1 MIERVILGFGG
12 ITLAVYGL
20 IERTMAMVC
29 ARLTLHR
36 GEPSERGA

>member
-1 MIERVILGFGG
+1 MIERVILGLGG
-12 ITLAVYGL
+12 ITLAVCSP
-20 IERTMAMVC
+20 IELTVAMVC